1 MEERKRTV
9 LAVAIACVVVLALM
23 YSFGLNLLSRAPE
36 FELADPTE
44 TASASPGTG
53 DPDGTGGVAV
63 AVTPE
68 TVQSVIASLSK
79 YRSYSRTLSLTY
91 CWGEDGRS
99 TLSARVWVHG
109 SWVRTDLTRQSGVT
123 ECSIT
128 NGETRWIWY
137 TGEQEAEGRVYSGAA
152 QPASADLIQHIP
164 SYEDVLAIPAGEITA
179 AGYEQRDGQSCIY
192 VETAPD
198 ALGCVRRFWIAED
211 SGLLMTAQTEQDGS
225 VVYEMVSSE
234 VMSPMTDG
242 AQAFTLPDGTNL
254 YEAD

>member
-9 LAVAIACVVVLALM
+9 LAIVIACVVVLALM
-23 YSFGLNLLSRAPE
+23 YSFGLNLFSRAPD

-63 AVTPE
+63 SVTPE
-68 TVQSVIASLSK
+68 TVQSVVASLSK

-91 CWGEDGRS
+91 RWGESGQS
-99 TLSARVWVHG
+99 VVSARVWVHG
-109 SWVRTDLTRQSGVT
+109 DWVRTDVVWQSGIT

-128 NGETRWIWY
+128 DGETRWIWY
-137 TGEQEAEGRVYSGAA
+137 TGKREVEGRVYSGTA

-164 SYEDVLAIPAGEITA
+164 SYEDVLALPSEAITS

-198 ALGCVRRFWIAED
+198 DFGCIRRFWVAED
-211 SGLLMTAQTEQDGS
+211 SGLLMAAQTAQDGTI
-225 VVYEMVSSE
+225 VYEMISSE